1 VVGRQGDQVEIKISM
16 PDGRDPPPEAVDEP
30 RTAGIVSL
38 PAVEPTEAINL
49 VEVVLRDLV
58 RLVLGDVWMQSRRV
72 EIDKLEEKRRE
83 DIAKRRGTAVN
94 EDLLAYTEFTQLQEI
109 ILDNWDKFAPA
120 LGKQKYIAAYFD
132 RLNAFRNP
140 AMHSRPLR
148 EFERDLV
155 NGIVGE
161 LRNLAVIYRTTKGP
175 DMEYY
180 PKIEQVTDSFGNT
193 PRVGLDVGIQLR
205 LKVGDVVKFDCRG
218 WDPQDRTLIW
228 QMREGIGFH
237 QILAEAQ
244 GSEVTFELVIT
255 DEIVQEQLIVTIDMK
270 SDGQYHR
277 NKYWDDSCRFYYAVD
292 PPSVRPPATSDT

>member
-1 VVGRQGDQVEIKISM
+1 M
-16 PDGRDPPPEAVDEP
+16 
-30 RTAGIVSL
+30 
-38 PAVEPTEAINL
+38 EPTEAINL

-58 RLVLGDVWMQSRRV
+58 REVLGDSWTQSRRV

-94 EDLLAYTEFTQLQEI
+94 EDLLAYTEFIQLQQI
-109 ILDNWDKFAPA
+109 ILDSWDKFGPA
-120 LGKQKYIAAYFD
+120 LGKKKYIDTYFD

-161 LRNLAVIYRTTKGP
+161 LRNLVVLCRSTKGP

-180 PKIEQVTDSFGNT
+180 PKIEQVTDSFGNN
-193 PRVGLDVGIQLR
+193 PAAGLGSDCRLR
-205 LKVGDVVKFDCRG
+205 LKVGDVVKFQCRG
-218 WDPQDRTLIW
+218 RDPQDRNLTW
-228 QMREGIGFH
+228 QLRIGRAG
-237 QILAEAQ
+237 LDGKVTTEAH
-244 GSEVTFELVIT
+244 GAEVTLTLGIT
-255 DEIVQEQLIVTIDMK
+255 ERMVQERLLVEISMM

-277 NKYWDDSCRFYYAVD
+277 YGFYDELCDFYYSVD
-292 PPSVRPPATSDT
+292 PPGE